1 MYDLNK
7 AVELSPKNTKYLKR
21 LALLHLSFGNFGN
34 AENLLQKC
42 VNLEPRDAT
51 HVTELNKIKEYIRN
65 YESLNDAKA
74 REDWSR
80 CLELCDKLLKEI
92 TDFTTLKIIYVETL
106 LENVKI
112 QEALDFIMTK
122 LTPEERSSEEFEYLT
137 ALTLYYDGKY
147 EKARSVLSLLLKKVN
162 DNEKLNH
169 FWKVL
174 KEIESH
180 KEKANEI
187 FKAGK
192 YQEAID
198 AYTKLLE
205 LDPKNKNFNSTI
217 YANRALCHQK
227 LNNTMEA
234 LKDINKSISLNERYW
249 KAYVRRGNI
258 FMALKM
264 YEEARSDY
272 QKVKDSEPDN
282 KEVIKLLEEA
292 KKEEKKAKKRDYY
305 HILGIGKDASQDEIR
320 KAYKKLALK
329 WHPDRNNTSEEQK
342 KMAEKTFRDINDSY
356 SVLSDTQKRQ
366 QYDMGID
373 PLNPE
378 EAAGMDGSGGHF
390 HGGNADDIFK
400 MFFGGGGG
408 GFGGAGGA
416 SGSNSKN

>member
-7 AVELSPKNTKYLKR
+7 AVEISPKNTKYLKR
-21 LALLHLSFGNFGN
+21 LALLHLSVGNFGN

-74 REDWSR
+74 REDWGR

-92 TDFTTLKIIYVETL
+92 TDFTTLKITYVETL

-112 QEALDFIMTK
+112 QEALDFITTK
-122 LTPEERSSEEFEYLT
+122 LTPEERSSDEFEYLT
-137 ALTLYYDGKY
+137 ALALYYDGKY
-147 EKARSVLSLLLKKVN
+147 EKARTVLSILLKKVN

-169 FWKVL
+169 FWKIL

-217 YANRALCHQK
+217 YANRALCQQK

-249 KAYVRRGNI
+249 KAYVRRGNLY
-258 FMALKM
+258 MALKM
-264 YEEARSDY
+264 YEEARFDY

-305 HILGIGKDASQDEIR
+305 QILGLGKDTSQDEIR

-342 KMAEKTFRDINDSY
+342 KIAEKTFRDINDAY
-356 SVLSDTQKRQ
+356 SVLSDTQKKQ

-378 EAAGMDGSGGHF
+378 EAAGMDGSGMHF
-390 HGGNADDIFK
+390 SGGNAEDIFK

-408 GFGGAGGA
+408 GFGGAGG
-416 SGSNSKN
+416 SNSK

>member
-112 QEALDFIMTK
+112 QEALNFIMTK

-169 FWKVL
+169 VWKVL

-390 HGGNADDIFK
+390 PGGNADDIFK
-400 MFFGGGGG
+400 IFFGGG

>member
-1 MYDLNK
+1 LYDLNK